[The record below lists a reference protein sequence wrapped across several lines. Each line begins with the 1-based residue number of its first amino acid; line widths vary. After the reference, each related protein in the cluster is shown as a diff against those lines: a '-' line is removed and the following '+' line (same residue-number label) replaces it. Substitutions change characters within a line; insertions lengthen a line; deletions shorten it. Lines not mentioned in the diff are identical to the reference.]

1 MKKLLGI
8 LVLGLLLSS
17 CSKKDRME
25 AYSCIDRNSEDAKP
39 TFLAIGTDHV
49 IYRYKQKGETQ
60 IWINEETEDKI
71 FAKDTLG
78 LEVTFYKRTNKYILQ
93 YPDPISA
100 TFINTCEKI
109 N

>member
-1 MKKLLGI
+1 MMKKLLAI

-17 CSKKDRME
+17 CSKKDRMDE
-25 AYSCIDRNSEDAKP
+25 YSCVDNSKDDEP
-39 TFLAIGTDHV
+39 TFLAIGTDYV

-71 FAKDTLG
+71 FAKDRLG

-100 TFINTCEKI
+100 TFMYKCEKM

>member
-8 LVLGLLLSS
+8 IVLGLLLSS

-25 AYSCIDRNSEDAKP
+25 AYSCIDRNNEDATP
-39 TFLAIGTDHV
+39 TFLAIGSDYV
-49 IYRYKQKGETQ
+49 IYHYKEKGEIQ
-60 IWINEETEDKI
+60 IPIDEETEDRI
-71 FAKDTLG
+71 FAKDRLG

-100 TFINTCEKI
+100 TFMHKCEKM